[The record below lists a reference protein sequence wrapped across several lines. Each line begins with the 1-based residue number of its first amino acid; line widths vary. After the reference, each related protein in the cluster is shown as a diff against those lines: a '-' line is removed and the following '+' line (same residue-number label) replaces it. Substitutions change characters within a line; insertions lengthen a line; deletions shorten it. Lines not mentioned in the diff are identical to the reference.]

1 MHKASVRKRIIDRF
15 GAYFSHLISMTED
28 VKSADKQ
35 KMKGYTSSIA
45 LLCLLLWHT
54 STISDPVQGAS
65 RRPGMCS
72 AEDSLDRLVRIRAS
86 SIRVGWGKNIPSR
99 LG

>member
-1 MHKASVRKRIIDRF
+1 
-15 GAYFSHLISMTED
+15 MTED

-65 RRPGMCS
+65 RRPGVCS
-72 AEDSLDRLVRIRAS
+72 AEDSL
-86 SIRVGWGKNIPSR
+86 
-99 LG
+99 